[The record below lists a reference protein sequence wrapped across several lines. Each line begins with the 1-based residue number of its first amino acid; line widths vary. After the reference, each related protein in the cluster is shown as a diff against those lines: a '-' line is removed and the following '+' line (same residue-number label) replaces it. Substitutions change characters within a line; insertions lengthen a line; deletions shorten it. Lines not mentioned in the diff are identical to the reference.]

1 MRTIMRLKENR
12 MPVTKMNRALLVVS
26 NLTTRGRTDLQWLY
40 QFLDGAG
47 VELAEQ
53 LMGPQYGT
61 VEKLAGAQV
70 TKQGFLT
77 AVSALGS
84 KQAVRA
90 IDVIV
95 NLHGANQELFFED
108 GGVSTASLKHDLL
121 ALNLGHKLRLLYSTA
136 CYGRSHAGAFVA
148 SGFTAASGAVG
159 VNANSATEYPI
170 VLTMWAAG
178 AKFRDALAVGE
189 NVLTREPADEIAKL
203 MGFPDADSDKVI
215 HGNGAITIN
224 ADP

>member
-1 MRTIMRLKENR
+1 
-12 MPVTKMNRALLVVS
+12 MPVAKMNRALLVVT
-26 NLTTRGRTDLQWLY
+26 NLSKLGRSDLQWLY

-47 VELAEQ
+47 IDLAER
-53 LMGPQYGT
+53 LLGPQYGV
-61 VEKLAGAQV
+61 VEKLAGSQA

-77 AVSALGS
+77 AVKALGS
-84 KQAVRA
+84 KQAVKA

-95 NLHGANQELFFED
+95 NLHGANQQLFFED
-108 GGVSTASLKHDLL
+108 GGVSMASLKPDLL
-121 ALNLGHKLRLLYSTA
+121 ALNLGNKLRLLYSTA
-136 CYGRSHAGAFVA
+136 CYGRSHADDFVA

-159 VNANSATEYPI
+159 VNANSATEYPT

-189 NVLTREPADEIAKL
+189 NVLTRGPADALAKL

-215 HGNGAITIN
+215 HGNGAITID
-224 ADP
+224 ADA